1 MVASEPTAK
10 KTIIFA
16 DLPWDTAQIQ
26 NAIARRI
33 VEDGYEYPTDA
44 VSGGVIPL
52 WEDLVK
58 GDINVTME
66 IWLPNRQ
73 EVWEPAVTKGEVIP
87 LGKSLDDNWQ
97 SAYVVPTYVVEQNP
111 GLKTVQDLRDYIDL
125 FPQEGGKAVLVSC
138 LAAWNC
144 LRINE
149 SQLAAYGLDDIIT
162 LQDPGSQASLFASL
176 EVAYAKGE
184 PWLGYLWGPPS
195 PLRRWT

>member
-1 MVASEPTAK
+1 M
-10 KTIIFA
+10 
-16 DLPWDTAQIQ
+16 
-26 NAIARRI
+26 
-33 VEDGYEYPTDA
+33 
-44 VSGGVIPL
+44 

-58 GDINVTME
+58 GDIDVTME

-144 LRINE
+144 SRINE

-184 PWLGYLWGPPS
+184 PWLGYLWGPTHPARCGVG
-195 PLRRWT
+195 PDPPCRA